1 MTSDLKVIVG
11 GEELHMNEFVANVIH
26 DVVLAILNNL
36 RDIHLDEISKIEVS

>member
-11 GEELHMNEFVANVIH
+11 GEELQMNEFVANVIH